1 MQGLTILETLKA
13 VMNIENFQVL
23 AGVVMIEGIQI
34 VKERSE

>member
-23 AGVVMIEGIQI
+23 AGVAMIEGI
-34 VKERSE
+34 